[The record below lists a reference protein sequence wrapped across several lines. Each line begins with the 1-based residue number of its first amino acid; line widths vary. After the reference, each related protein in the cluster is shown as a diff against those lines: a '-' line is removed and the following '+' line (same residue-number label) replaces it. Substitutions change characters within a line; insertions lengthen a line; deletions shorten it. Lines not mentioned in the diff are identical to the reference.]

1 MEATYTF
8 VLVCGAVALLY
19 GVFASRSIMAV
30 DAGNE
35 RMREIA
41 GAIQE
46 GAQAYLNRQYLTIAI
61 VGVVVAVILL
71 VTLGAHVAVGFAL
84 GAIPTRPVAL
94 ACMSRCGPTCG
105 PRRRPPSPGA
115 GVGHRVQVRRRH
127 RHAGGRAGLLGVA
140 GYYLVM
146 LQLGA
151 ADEASLRHVL
161 EALVAL
167 SLAPR

>member
-1 MEATYTF
+1 MEATYIF

-61 VGVVVAVILL
+61 VGVVVAAILL
-71 VTLGAHVAVGFAL
+71 VTLGAMSPSGSRLAPSVGRGRLHWHACF
-84 GAIPTRPVAL
+84 GAGQCADHAGGHCR
-94 ACMSRCGPTCG
+94 
-105 PRRRPPSPGA
+105 PGA
-115 GVGHRVQVRRRH
+115 GVGYRVQVRRRH
-127 RHAGGRAGLLGVA
+127 RYAGGRARLAGCGGLLPGHVA
-140 GYYLVM
+140 AFWRG
-146 LQLGA
+146 
-151 ADEASLRHVL
+151 R
-161 EALVAL
+161 
-167 SLAPR
+167 